1 METKEILQKYKII
14 AVVGF
19 SDNPDRDSYGISD
32 FMNKNGYKV
41 IGVNPRLDGK
51 TINGI
56 VCYSALNYIPEK
68 VDIVN
73 IFRKPEAVKG
83 IVEEVLQM
91 KERPAVVW
99 AQLGITNEEAKK
111 LARKNGIIYI
121 EDKCIYVEHKL
132 NHIN

>member
-32 FMNKNGYKV
+32 FMNRNGYKV

-56 VCYSALNYIPEK
+56 VCYSALNDIPEK
-68 VDIVN
+68 VNIVN
-73 IFRKPEAVKG
+73 IFRKPAAVKG
-83 IVEEVLQM
+83 IVEEVLKM

-99 AQLGITNEEAKK
+99 AQLGIANEEAKK

>member
-32 FMNKNGYKV
+32 FMNRNGYKV

-56 VCYSALNYIPEK
+56 VCYSALKDVPER

-73 IFRKPEAVKG
+73 IFRKPEAVEG

-111 LARKNGIIYI
+111 LAGENGIIYI

>member
-41 IGVNPRLDGK
+41 IGVNPRLGGK

-56 VCYSALNYIPEK
+56 VCYSALNDIPER
-68 VDIVN
+68 VDIVD

-111 LARKNGIIYI
+111 LAGENGIIYI

>member
-32 FMNKNGYKV
+32 FMNKNGYSV
-41 IGVNPRLDGK
+41 IGVNPRLDGR
-51 TINGI
+51 TVNGI
-56 VCYSALNYIPEK
+56 ACYSALKDIPGK

-83 IVEEVLQM
+83 IVEETLRLR
-91 KERPAVVW
+91 ERPAVVW

-111 LARKNGIIYI
+111 LAEENGIIYI